1 MLHPKARMLG
11 LLILLI
17 AGVWVAIGQAGG
29 VNAAAP
35 AQSNNSNGVQRP
47 ATPQPPTPGQVASY
61 APGIPAIHPHL
72 AVPAGSSA
80 ATFTTDD
87 VRQYVLSH
95 PVWMATTTGPVTVAQ
110 ITFMTS
116 GALSV
121 QLNGESIGRPDTALV
136 CYAELHGVF
145 SFPGPATNT
154 TAHTAYEVFDAQTG
168 NLIMVGGRP

>member
-17 AGVWVAIGQAGG
+17 AGMWVAIGQAGG
-29 VNAAAP
+29 VNAAATP
-35 AQSNNSNGVQRP
+35 QSNNGDGVQGP
-47 ATPQPPTPGQVASY
+47 TTPPQPPTPGQVASY

-95 PVWMATTTGPVTVAQ
+95 PVWMATTTGSVTVVQ
-110 ITFMTS
+110 ITFMTN
-116 GALSV
+116 GALSA
-121 QLNGESIGRPDTALV
+121 QLDGESVGRPDTAIV

-145 SFPGPATNT
+145 IFSRASNQYNCSYG
-154 TAHTAYEVFDAQTG
+154 
-168 NLIMVGGRP
+168 L